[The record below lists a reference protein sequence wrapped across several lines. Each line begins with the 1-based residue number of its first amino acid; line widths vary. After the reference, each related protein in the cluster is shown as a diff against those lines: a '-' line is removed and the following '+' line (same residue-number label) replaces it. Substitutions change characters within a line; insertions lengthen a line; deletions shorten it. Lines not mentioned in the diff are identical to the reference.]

1 MAAAGGVV
9 LLLTA
14 DGVLSRSLS
23 VSSRLVIRKRS
34 AKETAD
40 RDIFDQAVHM
50 YIVYKLDWGGKLV
63 RLENAKSPVITL
75 AAFGEFKKQSPVRC
89 DFDRL
94 GACVCV
100 CVCVA

>member
-1 MAAAGGVV
+1 VAFHPWRSA
-9 LLLTA
+9 L
-14 DGVLSRSLS
+14 SLS
-23 VSSRLVIRKRS
+23 LSLVIRERS
-34 AKETAD
+34 AEETAD

-100 CVCVA
+100 CGVSSVLLVCCV